1 MALVCLDDFRAYA
14 KRHLPKGTW
23 DYFEGGAD
31 ECATRDD
38 NILAFKRIRLR
49 PRVLKN
55 VSTVDTRTTIQGTE
69 ISCPVSIAPTGFHC
83 LAWPDGET
91 SMARGAEAQGVCY
104 VTSMYSTS
112 SLTDIVAAAP
122 SGLRWFQLYMHK
134 DRQLVTE
141 LVREV
146 EALGFRVLV
155 LTVDTPVGGKRRAD
169 LRNSFGLPA
178 HLSLQIIPEARQV
191 GAGHQL
197 PIADIDPSVCWED
210 VSWLRSLTRL
220 PIVLKGILTREDAEQ
235 AVGRGVQGIL
245 VSNHGG
251 RQLDGVLATVD
262 AVTEV
267 VSAVRGRAEVYLD
280 GGVRTGSDVL
290 KALALGARCVFVG
303 RPALW
308 GLAYKGEQGVE
319 QVLRILKEEF
329 RLAMALSGCRNV
341 LEISRDLV
349 QPHKL

>member
-1 MALVCLDDFRAYA
+1 PDARYLASCEGTMALVCLDDFRAYA

-31 ECATRDD
+31 ECITRDE

-49 PRVLKN
+49 PRLLRN

-69 ISCPVSIAPTGFHC
+69 ISCPISIAPMGFHR

-91 SMARGAEAQGVCY
+91 SMARGRGAERVGRQAPPEPRGALTGTREGAFLPLPQGETEAGSGLPQIELGGYKY
-104 VTSMYSTS
+104 VSRPPSFAPSPRSGNPGRVLRHQSCTHS

-122 SGLRWFQLYMHK
+122 PPPPTG
-134 DRQLVTE
+134 RQCTFVKAS
-141 LVREV
+141 R
-146 EALGFRVLV
+146 
-155 LTVDTPVGGKRRAD
+155 P
-169 LRNSFGLPA
+169 P
-178 HLSLQIIPEARQV
+178 
-191 GAGHQL
+191 
-197 PIADIDPSVCWED
+197 
-210 VSWLRSLTRL
+210 RL
-220 PIVLKGILTREDAEQ
+220 PPQ
-235 AVGRGVQGIL
+235 
-245 VSNHGG
+245 
-251 RQLDGVLATVD
+251 VD

-308 GLAYKGEQGVE
+308 GLAYK
-319 QVLRILKEEF
+319 
-329 RLAMALSGCRNV
+329 
-341 LEISRDLV
+341 
-349 QPHKL
+349 

>member
-31 ECATRDD
+31 ECITRDE

-49 PRVLKN
+49 PRLLRN

-69 ISCPVSIAPTGFHC
+69 ISCPISIAPMGFHR

-91 SMARGAEAQGVCY
+91 SMARGAETQGVCY
-104 VTSMYSTS
+104 VTS
-112 SLTDIVAAAP
+112 P
-122 SGLRWFQLYMHK
+122 
-134 DRQLVTE
+134 
-141 LVREV
+141 
-146 EALGFRVLV
+146 V
-155 LTVDTPVGGKRRAD
+155 LTARLLTSWRRRCTFVKAS
-169 LRNSFGLPA
+169 RP
-178 HLSLQIIPEARQV
+178 P
-191 GAGHQL
+191 
-197 PIADIDPSVCWED
+197 
-210 VSWLRSLTRL
+210 RL
-220 PIVLKGILTREDAEQ
+220 PPQ
-235 AVGRGVQGIL
+235 
-245 VSNHGG
+245 
-251 RQLDGVLATVD
+251 VD

-308 GLAYKGEQGVE
+308 GLAYKVTVRPPAELGLGVPGWGAGAGRR
-319 QVLRILKEEF
+319 QPAGLPQRDKLGPTDLGIQPKDF
-329 RLAMALSGCRNV
+329 PPQSGGLAPSPAQALVRPTK
-341 LEISRDLV
+341 SR
-349 QPHKL
+349 